1 MPPLIE
7 AHQLGKRFGA
17 VQALNEVDLIAERGQ
32 VLGVLG
38 PNGAGKTTL
47 MRMLATLLTPSTGS
61 LRVVGL
67 DVATEPGQVRRVI
80 GLAGQYAA
88 VEPIMTGRENLEMVG
103 RLFGLSRRNAR
114 SAAYDVLD
122 QFDLAA
128 VADRQVGTY
137 SGGLR
142 RRLDLGAS
150 LIGHPQLLLLDE
162 PTTGLDPRSRHH
174 LWQLIAGLVRDG
186 TEVVLTTQYLE
197 EADRLAGRLLIFD
210 HGRVVADGS
219 PSELKASAG
228 DQVVLVGLTEPGSLQ
243 TVRQVAGALNDGNV
257 SVDEDTM
264 VAWWAAADAAEQLPR
279 VLAEL
284 GRLGVGLRE
293 ITVREP
299 SLNDVFL
306 QLTGSDAPTAASTA
320 VAGHRSG
327 S

>member
-47 MRMLATLLTPSTGS
+47 VRMLATLSTASIGS

-67 DVATEPGQVRRVI
+67 DVATESGQVRRVI

-88 VEPIMTGRENLEMVG
+88 IEPIMTGRENLEMVG

-128 VADRQVGTY
+128 VADRQVRTY

-142 RRLDLGAS
+142 RRLDLGAR

-162 PTTGLDPRSRHH
+162 PTMTITRWLR
-174 LWQLIAGLVRDG
+174 RD
-186 TEVVLTTQYLE
+186 
-197 EADRLAGRLLIFD
+197 A
-210 HGRVVADGS
+210 
-219 PSELKASAG
+219 
-228 DQVVLVGLTEPGSLQ
+228 
-243 TVRQVAGALNDGNV
+243 
-257 SVDEDTM
+257 
-264 VAWWAAADAAEQLPR
+264 
-279 VLAEL
+279 
-284 GRLGVGLRE
+284 
-293 ITVREP
+293 
-299 SLNDVFL
+299 
-306 QLTGSDAPTAASTA
+306 
-320 VAGHRSG
+320 
-327 S
+327 